1 MNTNKSETEANS
13 QYTMSDE
20 GADKSLDTNTE
31 FIIQTRSRRSNAGNK
46 LQKLLEQ
53 ELRDIESTK
62 RQISSYKNGNDDEED
77 EIGLLFQEDED
88 DEDFEMMAKDD
99 DDEGEEK
106 EDETQSIRKEPS
118 QASSE
123 QAADDLMFSSSESED
138 SSNENDEDAEEKEIR
153 RQELLSRKKRN
164 KRLQKGPVVIKKQ
177 KPKPKS
183 GEAIPRSHHTHE
195 QLNAETLLLNT
206 RRTSKRS
213 SVMENTMKVYEK
225 LSKAEKKRK
234 IIQERIRK
242 HKEQE
247 SQHMLTQEERLRIAK
262 ETEKLNI
269 LSLDKFKEQE
279 VWKKENRLALQKRQK
294 QKFQPNE
301 TILQFLST
309 AWLMTPAME
318 LEDRKYWQEQLNK
331 RDKKKKKYPRKPKKN
346 LNLGKQ
352 DASDDKK
359 RESEESI
366 KNDGD
371 VNSLGENS
379 SSVHNQKR
387 IEETSTND
395 TVEGESSPD
404 AAVSRVNSDEL
415 KPTALPDVTLHAIAN
430 KQSTV
435 DEAPNSQPQKNIIT
449 NEQKITNVGEPIQN
463 LHNEEIKDEM
473 VSALESRE
481 NTFENSSPAAQVV
494 SQRDNSAT
502 PTPSNSTGTEDTILI
517 SPDTDIK
524 GEPEPCLKTEGIENL
539 SHNVP
544 QETKSNTDVSFL
556 KQVTFTDHPQVAII
570 DTEESPSKKD
580 TANVDESSAENSLST
595 QTYEGPEQLTSRNF
609 VTLYDF
615 PNAPPNLKD
624 FNTNLFGGRWSYTN
638 GLSATQRPQ
647 DMKTVFHSILPSPP
661 QSSVP
666 SPTVDISLDLS
677 ALANF
682 PSFGEYDKKIVHQ
695 INTEINKDLEIKI
708 KTQPPTG
715 VFLANGIRK
724 KCLITNKECQYF
736 DPRTGVPYSDV
747 EAYKI
752 IQRIQDP
759 ISKEEGRSD
768 IKRDETTNEDSDDQV
783 RFKWFGFKNGGIYL
797 DLSQRPAKGVPEGF

>member
-1 MNTNKSETEANS
+1 
-13 QYTMSDE
+13 MSDE
-20 GADKSLDTNTE
+20 ADDNNLDSNTE

-62 RQISSYKNGNDDEED
+62 RQLSSYKNGDDDDED

-88 DEDFEMMAKDD
+88 DEDFEVMAKDNN
-99 DDEGEEK
+99 DEGEE
-106 EDETQSIRKEPS
+106 EEGDETQSITREHS
-118 QASSE
+118 QVSSE
-123 QAADDLMFSSSESED
+123 QVADDLMFSSSESED

-164 KRLQKGPVVIKKQ
+164 KRLQKGPVLIKKQ
-177 KPKPKS
+177 KPIRKS
-183 GEAIPRSHHTHE
+183 IKGEPAPRSHHSHE

-234 IIQERIRK
+234 VIQERIRK
-242 HKEQE
+242 HKELE

-318 LEDRKYWQEQLNK
+318 LDDRKYWQEQLSK
-331 RDKKKKKYPRKPKKN
+331 RDKKKKKYPRKPKKK
-346 LNLGKQ
+346 LNLCQQ
-352 DASDDKK
+352 DTSDDKK
-359 RESEESI
+359 EEREGLVR
-366 KNDGD
+366 NDD
-371 VNSLGENS
+371 SVNPAEDNS
-379 SSVHNQKR
+379 STVHNQEM
-387 IEETSTND
+387 IEVGKASVND
-395 TVEGESSPD
+395 TVEEGCSPD
-404 AAVSRVNSDEL
+404 EVVKTVNPEEL
-415 KPTALPDVTLHAIAN
+415 KPTPLLDVTLNENADN
-430 KQSTV
+430 KNTV
-435 DEAPNSQPQKNIIT
+435 DEASDGQLQEDIT
-449 NEQKITNVGEPIQN
+449 DTKQKITNVSEPIQN
-463 LHNEEIKDEM
+463 LQSKEIKDELT
-473 VSALESRE
+473 SALKNKE
-481 NTFENSSPAAQVV
+481 NAFKESSPAGQAV
-494 SQRDNSAT
+494 SQSDESAT
-502 PTPSNSTGTEDTILI
+502 PPPLNSTGTEDTMLI
-517 SPDTDIK
+517 STDTDIK
-524 GEPEPCLKTEGIENL
+524 EDIEPGVKPEDTKNFP
-539 SHNVP
+539 HNTP
-544 QETKSNTDVSFL
+544 QEIESNTDTTAL
-556 KQVTFTDHPQVAII
+556 KQVTFTDYPQVAII
-570 DTEESPSKKD
+570 DTEESPSKKT
-580 TANVDESSAENSLST
+580 TASMNESSMEDSLPT
-595 QTYEGPEQLTSRNF
+595 PIYEGPEQLTSRNF
-609 VTLYDF
+609 VTIYDF
-615 PNAPPNLKD
+615 PNIPPNLKD
-624 FNTNLFGGRWSYTN
+624 FNANLFGDRWACTN

-647 DMKTVFHSILPSPP
+647 DMKTVFHSILPSSS
-661 QSSVP
+661 QSSV
-666 SPTVDISLDLS
+666 SSSAMDISLDLS
-677 ALANF
+677 ALTNF

-695 INTEINKDLEIKI
+695 INTETNKDLEIKI

-752 IQRIQDP
+752 IQQIQDP
-759 ISKEEGRSD
+759 VSREEGRTD
-768 IKRDETTNEDSDDQV
+768 IRRGETTNEDSTDQV

-797 DLSQRPAKGVPEGF
+797 DLDQRPAKGVPEGF